1 MSITVRSNV
10 IGEENLPWFDA
21 LVELAGE
28 HAELLSGRDL
38 GFLETLEA
46 ERKRL
51 GGRMGI
57 SPRQHGWLEGIE
69 RRLKQGGAEVDPDLT
84 PIDSRLGGGR

>member
-1 MSITVRSNV
+1 MSIKVRSNV
-10 IGEENLPWFDA
+10 IGDENLEWFDA

-28 HAELLSGRDL
+28 NAELLNDRDL
-38 GFLETLEA
+38 GFLETLEG

-51 GGRMGI
+51 GGHMGL

-69 RRLKQGGAEVDPDLT
+69 RRLKEGGAEIDPDLQ
-84 PIDSRLGGGR
+84 PVDARLGGGR